1 MTVKIKFVI
10 IGTLVLVLAIFFYGW
25 HLGSSKAKK
34 ASISAQTALNHEI
47 TTLTVRLN
55 DTEYYLTKAEQEV
68 GNLKKAIKEGLVEKE
83 TLRKLN
89 LKQANEIS
97 KLKFQIDTLLKDIDH
112 DGTVVIV
119 HDTITKE
126 PKNAL
131 LLPFTFGKQDEW
143 LDFKGNFDSKGKLDM
158 TLKMKVVVDVVT
170 GIDKTTKR
178 NTINILSDNTYL
190 TAIDVKSWKTDV
202 AKPKRY
208 GVGIQTGYGFIL
220 GNPVKTAPYIGLGIS
235 YNFIRF

>member
-10 IGTLVLVLAIFFYGW
+10 LGTLVLVLAIFFYGW

-34 ASISAQTALNHEI
+34 ASMVAQTALNHEI

-55 DTEYYLTKAEQEV
+55 DTEYSLTKAEQEV
-68 GNLKKAIKEGLVEKE
+68 GNLKKAIKEGLIEKV

-97 KLKFQIDTLLKDIDH
+97 KLKFQIDTLLKDVDH

-119 HDTITKE
+119 HDTITKD
-126 PKNAL
+126 PRNAL
-131 LLPFTFGKQDEW
+131 LLPFTFGKVDDW
-143 LDFKGNFDSKGKLDM
+143 LDFKGNFDEKGKLDM
-158 TLKMKVVVDVVT
+158 TLKMKVAVDVIT

-178 NTINILSDNTYL
+178 NTINILSDNIYL

-202 AKPKRY
+202 VKSKRY
-208 GVGIQTGYGFIL
+208 GVGLVMGYGLIMDNNPRFSPFL
-220 GNPVKTAPYIGLGIS
+220 GAGIS
-235 YNFIRF
+235 YNLFRF